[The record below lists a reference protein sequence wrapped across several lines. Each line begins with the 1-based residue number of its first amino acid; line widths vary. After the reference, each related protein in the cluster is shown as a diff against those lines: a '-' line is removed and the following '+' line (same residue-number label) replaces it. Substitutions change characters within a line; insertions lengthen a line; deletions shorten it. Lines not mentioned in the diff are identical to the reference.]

1 MRVLPF
7 SAALAGLIL
16 VAGTAPAQAPS
27 ASEPSV
33 PPPTPSELPQSSA
46 PPAAPAPPADPLLF
60 QNGPLRVKLG
70 FDATVQP
77 TWAVDSWWQL
87 SQRFAPDANYRAD
100 RLWTEGWLKPGV
112 RTDLSVNDRL
122 AVYSGVSYVASG
134 NVGKDLF
141 EQGNRGLWAVE
152 DAYFGARYGDAQANQ
167 TIDISYGRQPY
178 KIGSGMLISVGAVN
192 GFERGAVTTF
202 ARRAWEEA
210 ALAKVNYGPLS
221 FDAFYLNP
229 NELRSGDTNTQLAG
243 SKAEVSL
250 GTNQY
255 VGLAYINVFNSMLP
269 YLAAPVR
276 LIPNGRDGL
285 NTVHTYARVNPL
297 REHLPGLYV
306 AGDFAYQWN
315 DGINMRAFA
324 YNAEVGQTFAEL
336 PLKPTLAYA
345 FRTFTGDNPRTARY
359 EKFDPLFYEGA
370 PPLWSSGSNGS
381 FAFLNSN
388 LLAHRIS
395 LALVVSPRDFVNFY
409 YWHVRADRVNSP
421 LQFGQS
427 TRVVVVG
434 GEPRLSPGVPD
445 AHLSDDFYVDYTRG
459 LTKNVFLT
467 SGFGVSIPGRGI
479 REISGTRTWYGGLLN
494 ITMKY

>member
-1 MRVLPF
+1 MPARPF
-7 SAALAGLIL
+7 AVVFAGLFVL
-16 VAGTAPAQAPS
+16 VAGANAQEPAPAVPAGDQPQVVAAP
-27 ASEPSV
+27 
-33 PPPTPSELPQSSA
+33 A
-46 PPAAPAPPADPLLF
+46 PPAPPAPPADPLLF
-60 QNGPLRVKLG
+60 QSGPLRVKLG
-70 FDATVQP
+70 LDATVQP
-77 TWAVDSWWQL
+77 TWAVDSWWLL
-87 SQRFAPDANYRAD
+87 SRRFAPDENYKPD
-100 RLWTEGWLKPGV
+100 RVWTEGWVKPSV
-112 RTDLSVNDRL
+112 RTDLTATDRL

-152 DAYFGARYGDAQANQ
+152 DAYFGFRYGDAQANQ

-178 KIGSGMLISVGAVN
+178 RIGSGMLISVGAVN

-210 ALAKVNYGPLS
+210 ALAQLNYGPFS
-221 FDAFYLNP
+221 FDTFYLNP
-229 NELRSGDTNTQLAG
+229 NELRSGDTLTQLAG

-250 GTNQY
+250 GANQY
-255 VGLAYINVFNSMLP
+255 VGLAYINVFRSTLP
-269 YLAAPVR
+269 YLAAPVS

-297 REHLPGLYV
+297 REGLPGLYV

-315 DGINMRAFA
+315 DGIAMRAFA
-324 YNAEVGQTFAEL
+324 YNAEVGHTFANV

-345 FRTFTGDNPRTARY
+345 FRAFTGDDPRTARF

-388 LLAHRIS
+388 VLAHRIS

-427 TRVVVVG
+427 TRVVLVG

-459 LTKNVFLT
+459 VTQNVFVT
-467 SGFGVSIPGRGI
+467 TGFGVSIPGRGL
-479 REISGTRTWYGGLLN
+479 REIGGTRTWFGGLVN
-494 ITMKY
+494 VTVKF